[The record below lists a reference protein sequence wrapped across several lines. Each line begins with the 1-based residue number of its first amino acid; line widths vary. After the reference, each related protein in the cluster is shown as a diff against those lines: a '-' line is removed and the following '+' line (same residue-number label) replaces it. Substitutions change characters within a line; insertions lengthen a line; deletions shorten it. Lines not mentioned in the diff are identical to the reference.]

1 MENLSGGSNEVT
13 WNLDEQNFPFM
24 FFFLFLSISSNYEQ
38 NFQPLQQVT
47 IEADVVRGENE
58 DEETMVSPFS
68 ILFFNECT

>member
-24 FFFLFLSISSNYEQ
+24 FFFLFLSIFSNYEQ

-68 ILFFNECT
+68 IFFFNECT